1 MNADTFR
8 TLAVVFLALAIVL
21 AVVAVVL
28 YRVFDI
34 RAVRDA
40 LSGRTAAREIA
51 DLRHV
56 RRGQWQHADE
66 FARIGKRGAKR
77 GSASDGSTGTGST
90 GTGTGS
96 SDIEF
101 RPVTGTGSGSFPT
114 NPGETRESQ
123 EPHDETRAGAGAK
136 VAPQAASAAAGK
148 HAHGGAAKPAGK
160 SGKTRGTSAPKSR
173 SQADEPSPIADDG
186 ESTVLGSRA
195 KLDAPN
201 LDDHFVE
208 IPVAMASA
216 AELADEGETSLM
228 QFRKTDQ
235 HATDDD
241 DESRTIL
248 VRGGKNK

>member
-21 AVVAVVL
+21 AIVAVVL

-40 LSGRTAAREIA
+40 LTGRTAAREIA
-51 DLRHV
+51 DLRGV
-56 RRGQWQHADE
+56 RAGSWQHADE
-66 FARIGKRGAKR
+66 FGKRGSKR
-77 GSASDGSTGTGST
+77 GSDTTSGTTGSHET
-90 GTGTGS
+90 

-114 NPGETRESQ
+114 NPGETLEAAK
-123 EPHDETRAGAGAK
+123 HDDETRAGAGAK
-136 VAPQAASAAAGK
+136 IAPPAAGSTASGRHAQGGASARDDDATRVGTSKSNAGRKRGASAASAKTHDSAKTGVT
-148 HAHGGAAKPAGK
+148 GAK
-160 SGKTRGTSAPKSR
+160 
-173 SQADEPSPIADDG
+173 DDNG
-186 ESTVLGSRA
+186 NPL
-195 KLDAPN
+195 
-201 LDDHFVE
+201 VE
-208 IPVAMASA
+208 IPVKLASA

-228 QFRKTDQ
+228 QFRKTDNA
-235 HATDDD
+235 ATDDE

>member
-66 FARIGKRGAKR
+66 FARIGKRGARR

-123 EPHDETRAGAGAK
+123 EPHDETRAGA
-136 VAPQAASAAAGK
+136 
-148 HAHGGAAKPAGK
+148 AKPAGK
-160 SGKTRGTSAPKSR
+160 SGKTRGKSAPKSR

-235 HATDDD
+235 HTTEDD